1 MYSKKG
7 IFMKK
12 QDDLSTLIQEQRI
25 QKISENTQDVPTIAH
40 ILSNICDMLWV
51 IVILLIINLFV

>member
-1 MYSKKG
+1 
-7 IFMKK
+7 MKK